1 MNELDKLQQLLTRLP
16 GVGPRQ
22 ARRFAFFL
30 MQIQSSYIDE
40 LIDSITS
47 LRQLRHHCKS
57 CNRIFFTT
65 NSHHD
70 TTTCSTC
77 IDQSRDSTKLLLV
90 LKQAD
95 FEQIEKSA
103 AWDGYYFLINRSIK
117 IADKNP
123 ENLLPL
129 EMLRQR
135 ITNSQVNE
143 IVFGLPINPEGEYTT
158 EVLETALASIAKEH
172 GITLSHLARGLSSGS
187 ELEYSDPQTLES
199 ALENRH

>member
-16 GVGPRQ
+16 GIGPRQ

-30 MQIQSSYIDE
+30 MQIHSSYIDE
-40 LIDSITS
+40 LVESITT
-47 LRQLRHHCKS
+47 LRQLRCHCQS
-57 CNRIFFTT
+57 CNRVFFTT
-65 NSHHD
+65 NSHRD
-70 TTTCSTC
+70 TTACQTCSDETRNKE
-77 IDQSRDSTKLLLV
+77 QLLIV

-95 FEQIEKSA
+95 FEQIESSG
-103 AWDGYYFLINRSIK
+103 AWHGYYFLINRSIK

-129 EMLRQR
+129 EMLRRR
-135 ITNSQVNE
+135 ITASHVTE

-158 EVLETALASIAKEH
+158 EVLETALAPIAKEH
-172 GITLSHLARGLSSGS
+172 NIILSHLARGLSSGS